1 MKLISLHI
9 VNYGKLSNYDF
20 LFENINVI
28 CQENGYGKSTI
39 VSFIKSMFY
48 GLETLKNNTSK
59 FLDRKHYY
67 PFNRGV
73 FGGNIVFTYHNQEYR
88 IERIFDEKSEIKDIL
103 KVYCNGKETD
113 ELGLIPGLIIFGINK
128 DNFEKIISIDANKI
142 TLETDS
148 DINKKLNNYV
158 ENVSDEF
165 NLDDVLKNIKKYKK
179 EQLDKL
185 KILKE
190 ESKKLNLEIH
200 NLEDIK
206 LNLDAKYIELN
217 ELENKKNLA
226 KKEYDKIYENKLLSQ
241 KYDTLNRYNIEV
253 NQYQSEL
260 NNFKNKYSLIPSN
273 EEFNS
278 VKEVE
283 NDLKSNN
290 KLLDCLTFNF
300 DEYNFL
306 KSKYENKID
315 NKEIIEEKINRFN
328 YLKGEISKKNNSE
341 ELDKHFL
348 GLDIEQIDLSLIKSK
363 IDNLNHYEKRKNP
376 LIIIVLVISI
386 VLMSVS
392 IIFFINNLM
401 LFFIIFL
408 ILWLISLI
416 GDLFLYVNL
425 SLKKVSNIDKDKKQ
439 ELFNIFSS
447 YRYYGD
453 DFNVLYYQ
461 LENDLNNYKQKLKNN
476 NFELQKEYNNLKIT
490 LNNFFKEFNFNDDNY
505 SSNMLIINQELIKLK
520 MLENEYQKYL
530 FSRQEYQ
537 NQNKNFI
544 EIINKFYNKYN
555 IDKSLSLDE
564 INNDLIKYEN
574 INRNYK
580 DSKEKYLNYKNE
592 NNLFDYYKK
601 EDIDINL
608 INLNKEKSEKE
619 FLDLLNNINSLEES
633 IASIDDEK
641 NLLKNKNEE
650 KEIIENKINLFDCV
664 NQELIKADESLKE
677 KFVSPIKNKFC
688 EYASLIEKTIGEKVS
703 MDKDYHIYFERNGML
718 RNSNH
723 LSSGN
728 LAICALCFRL
738 ALFDNMFTEEEP
750 FIIMDDPFVMLD
762 QNHFD
767 KTKLVIES
775 LAKNKQII
783 YFTCHESR
791 KI

>member
-73 FGGNIVFTYHNQEYR
+73 FGGNIVFAYHNKEYR

-226 KKEYDKIYENKLLSQ
+226 KKEYDKIYENKLLNQ

-260 NNFKNKYSLIPSN
+260 NSFKNKYSLIPSN

-278 VKEVE
+278 IKEVE

-290 KLLDCLTFNF
+290 KLLDSLTFNF

-328 YLKGEISKKNNSE
+328 YLLYKYSTTF
-341 ELDKHFL
+341 HV
-348 GLDIEQIDLSLIKSK
+348 K
-363 IDNLNHYEKRKNP
+363 IH
-376 LIIIVLVISI
+376 S
-386 VLMSVS
+386 
-392 IIFFINNLM
+392 FFIANFLHM
-401 LFFIIFL
+401 TII
-408 ILWLISLI
+408 
-416 GDLFLYVNL
+416 
-425 SLKKVSNIDKDKKQ
+425 
-439 ELFNIFSS
+439 
-447 YRYYGD
+447 
-453 DFNVLYYQ
+453 LYYI
-461 LENDLNNYKQKLKNN
+461 L
-476 NFELQKEYNNLKIT
+476 
-490 LNNFFKEFNFNDDNY
+490 
-505 SSNMLIINQELIKLK
+505 
-520 MLENEYQKYL
+520 
-530 FSRQEYQ
+530 
-537 NQNKNFI
+537 
-544 EIINKFYNKYN
+544 
-555 IDKSLSLDE
+555 
-564 INNDLIKYEN
+564 
-574 INRNYK
+574 
-580 DSKEKYLNYKNE
+580 
-592 NNLFDYYKK
+592 
-601 EDIDINL
+601 
-608 INLNKEKSEKE
+608 
-619 FLDLLNNINSLEES
+619 
-633 IASIDDEK
+633 
-641 NLLKNKNEE
+641 
-650 KEIIENKINLFDCV
+650 
-664 NQELIKADESLKE
+664 
-677 KFVSPIKNKFC
+677 
-688 EYASLIEKTIGEKVS
+688 
-703 MDKDYHIYFERNGML
+703 
-718 RNSNH
+718 
-723 LSSGN
+723 
-728 LAICALCFRL
+728 
-738 ALFDNMFTEEEP
+738 
-750 FIIMDDPFVMLD
+750 
-762 QNHFD
+762 
-767 KTKLVIES
+767 
-775 LAKNKQII
+775 
-783 YFTCHESR
+783 
-791 KI
+791 